1 MRIQVKRNHS
11 SSTLFYKFN
20 LVIVIYTIIIAMTI
34 FILLDHGYRK
44 IITKELQSFTKFVN
58 NIMIKSF
65 SRDTRNMLIAIDDFV
80 KHYNQHLNTQK
91 SEHVKNVISIDQLSL
106 FPSYIKIIEYTN
118 KNGKILYSSDARR
131 LNTYIKLQEMKTG
144 HNTDNYHT
152 LTLNQD
158 LTIINNKSYIP
169 MLYKIPQPDQNDL
182 HNTSNE
188 NIKPGKDMI
197 INHDGYIVLYADIL
211 EQIKQLR
218 KNIFMLLERSLLE
231 KGNQHKSYHYF
242 KIYAINSQ
250 GDIFGEQNEETLKPI
265 KLSINSLFEDN
276 TKITTPLLNAIAKRK
291 NNYNTSY
298 NNNIISITR
307 LASSSW
313 YLAIQMNY
321 NNIFSNELN
330 NIKLMSISII
340 ILLVII
346 FILIMIITIKKLI
359 ISKIEKLNQIIPK
372 VKEGDLTI
380 KIESKGKDSIS
391 ATINYFGHFIENLK
405 NVINSLQGRVK
416 LLKDNGDL
424 LFNEINKA
432 YDTITNSNKYI
443 EKTQGEIEKQVEFI
457 SNTTNTIE
465 NLSKNIASLD
475 NSIETQAASVEE
487 SSSAIEEMIGSI
499 QSVTEITQKA
509 AKSTEELKM
518 FSDDGRK
525 KQEEIIMQIKDIYKN
540 STRLQEANA
549 LISSIASQT
558 NLLSMNAAIEASHAG
573 EAGKGF
579 AIVAEEIKD
588 LAEQVTS
595 QSESVAASI
604 NEIMDSINQTV
615 KTSELTNK
623 AFNQI
628 FTSINL
634 VVQVIEEINHTMQ
647 EQSIGSQ
654 EILKALNTM
663 REITYEVKIGS
674 NEMFRGNKEII
685 NAVSVLE
692 EINVTVSNSMRGLK
706 EEIKKLIEAV
716 ESIKTFGTTN
726 SNHITEINTDTN
738 QFKTK

>member
-1 MRIQVKRNHS
+1 MKRKS
-11 SSTLFYKFN
+11 SSFTLFYKFN
-20 LVIVIYTIIIAMTI
+20 IAVLLYTIIIATTT
-34 FILLDHGYRK
+34 FLLLNYGYRRV
-44 IITKELQSFTKFVN
+44 ITKELKNFTKFVN
-58 NIMIKSF
+58 HAMTKGF
-65 SRDTRNMLIAIDDFV
+65 VDDT
-80 KHYNQHLNTQK
+80 
-91 SEHVKNVISIDQLSL
+91 KNVLLVIDEFIINYNNSSGAQRNQRLKGIVSVNNSNL
-106 FPSYIKIIEYTN
+106 FPSYIRLIEYVN
-118 KNGKILYSSDARR
+118 RDGEILHSSDGRR
-131 LNTYIKLQEMKTG
+131 VGSQVNLRGLKAENFINKTQIISLHKNLMK
-144 HNTDNYHT
+144 
-152 LTLNQD
+152 
-158 LTIINNKSYIP
+158 INNKHYIP
-169 MLYKIPQPDQNDL
+169 MVYKVSAGGRENASSTGYVILYLD
-182 HNTSNE
+182 
-188 NIKPGKDMI
+188 I
-197 INHDGYIVLYADIL
+197 I
-211 EQIKQLR
+211 EQIRQLR
-218 KNIFMLLERSLLE
+218 KGIFMLLERSLLE
-231 KGNQHKSYHYF
+231 AGGQHKSNHYF
-242 KIYAINSQ
+242 KIYAINNQ
-250 GDIFGEQNEETLKPI
+250 GEVFGEQNEDTFEHI
-265 KLSINSLFEDN
+265 KLSVNNLFEDDP
-276 TKITTPLLNAIAKRK
+276 KIANQLLNSISRK
-291 NNYNTSY
+291 QNNIITNH
-298 NNNIISITR
+298 NNNIISLAR
-307 LASSSW
+307 LATSSW

-321 NNIFSNELN
+321 DNIFSNELR
-330 NIKLMSISII
+330 NIKLMSISVITA
-340 ILLVII
+340 LLIV
-346 FILIMIITIKKLI
+346 FILIMIGIIKRLI
-359 ISKIEKLNQIIPK
+359 VTKIEHLKEVIPK
-372 VKEGDLTI
+372 VKYGDLTV

-391 ATINYFGHFIENLK
+391 STINHFGCFVENLK
-405 NVINSLQGRVK
+405 NVINSLQDRVR

-432 YDTITNSNKYI
+432 HDTITNSNKYI
-443 EKTQGEIEKQVEFI
+443 EKTQGEVEKQVEFI

-465 NLSKNIASLD
+465 SLSKNIASLD

-509 AKSTEELKM
+509 AKSTEELKV

-525 KQEEIIMQIKDIYKN
+525 KQEEVIMQIKDIYKN

-604 NEIMDSINQTV
+604 NEIMDSINKTV

-628 FTSINL
+628 FDSINL

-685 NAVSVLE
+685 NTVSLLE
-692 EINVTVSNSMRGLK
+692 EINMTVSNSMRGLK
-706 EEIKKLIEAV
+706 EEIRKLMGAI
-716 ESIKTFGTTN
+716 ESIKTFGTVN
-726 SNHITEINTDTN
+726 SNHIVDINTDTN

>member
-1 MRIQVKRNHS
+1 MRLQVKRNHS
-11 SSTLFYKFN
+11 SSSLFYKFN
-20 LVIVIYTIIIAMTI
+20 IVIVVYTIIIAMSI
-34 FILLDHGYRK
+34 FLLLNNGYRK

-58 NIMIKSF
+58 NIMTKSF

-80 KHYNQHLNTQK
+80 KNHNQNLKTQK
-91 SEHVKNVISIDQLSL
+91 KENLKNTISTDQLSS
-106 FPSYIKIIEYTN
+106 FPSYIKIIEYIN
-118 KNGKILYSSDARR
+118 KNGKILYSSNDRR
-131 LNTYIKLQEMKTG
+131 LNTYIDLKKAKASN
-144 HNTDNYHT
+144 HANHYNTFT
-152 LTLNQD
+152 LSQD
-158 LTIINNKSYIP
+158 LTKINNKAYIQ
-169 MLYKIPQPDQNDL
+169 MFYKIPQQEQNDFNNA
-182 HNTSNE
+182 HNKNTSL
-188 NIKPGKDMI
+188 KKDLI
-197 INHDGYIVLYADIL
+197 INSDGYIILYIDIL
-211 EQIKQLR
+211 EHIRQLR
-218 KNIFMLLERSLLE
+218 QNIFMLLERSLLE
-231 KGNQHKSYHYF
+231 KGFQYKSSHYF
-242 KIYAINSQ
+242 KIYAINNQ

-265 KLSINSLFEDN
+265 KLSINDLLQNN
-276 TKITTPLLNAIAKRK
+276 TKITVPLLTAINDKK
-291 NNYNTSY
+291 SNYNISY

-307 LASSSW
+307 LISSSW

-321 NNIFSNELN
+321 NNIFANEFN

-340 ILLVII
+340 ILLIITFI
-346 FILIMIITIKKLI
+346 FIMILTIKKLI
-359 ISKIEKLNQIIPK
+359 ISKIEKLNEVIPK

-380 KIESKGKDSIS
+380 KIESQGKDSIS
-391 ATINYFGHFIENLK
+391 DTINYFGQFIENLK

-416 LLKDNGDL
+416 LLKDNGDI

-432 YDTITNSNKYI
+432 YNTITNSNKYI
-443 EKTQGEIEKQVEFI
+443 EKTQEEIEKQVEFI

-475 NSIETQAASVEE
+475 NSIETQASSVEE

-509 AKSTEELKM
+509 AKSTEELKI

-525 KQEEIIMQIKDIYKN
+525 KQKEIIMQIKEIYKN

-588 LAEQVTS
+588 LAEQATS
-595 QSESVAASI
+595 QSESVATAI

-628 FTSINL
+628 FNSINL
-634 VVQVIEEINHTMQ
+634 VVQIIEEINHTMQ

-674 NEMFRGNKEII
+674 NEIFRGNKKII
-685 NAVSVLE
+685 NTVSFLE
-692 EINVTVSNSMRGLK
+692 EINITVSNSMKGLK
-706 EEIKKLIEAV
+706 EEIKKLIETV
-716 ESIKTFGTTN
+716 ESIKAFGTTN
-726 SNHITEINTDTN
+726 SNHITEINTNTN

>member
-1 MRIQVKRNHS
+1 MKRKSS

-20 LVIVIYTIIIAMTI
+20 IAILIYTIIIAATT
-34 FILLDHGYRK
+34 FLLLNYGYRK
-44 IITKELQSFTKFVN
+44 VITKELKNFTKFVN
-58 NIMIKSF
+58 HIMTKSF
-65 SRDTRNMLIAIDDFV
+65 VDDTRNTLQAIDEFIIN
-80 KHYNQHLNTQK
+80 YNNVSSEQK
-91 SEHVKNVISIDQLSL
+91 NQKLKSIISVSNSHL
-106 FPSYIKIIEYTN
+106 FPSYITIIEYVN
-118 KNGKILYSSDARR
+118 QNGEVLYSSDERR
-131 LNTYIKLQEMKTG
+131 INSQINLKGIKADNFINKTQIIAL
-144 HNTDNYHT
+144 HKN
-152 LTLNQD
+152 L
-158 LTIINNKSYIP
+158 IKINNKHYIP
-169 MLYKIPQPDQNDL
+169 MIYKIATRDNGNAD
-182 HNTSNE
+182 NT
-188 NIKPGKDMI
+188 
-197 INHDGYIVLYADIL
+197 GYVILYLDIL

-218 KNIFMLLERSLLE
+218 KKIFLFLERSVLE
-231 KGNQHKSYHYF
+231 KGNQHQSYHYF
-242 KIYAINSQ
+242 KIYAINNQ
-250 GDIFGEQNEETLKPI
+250 GEVFGEQNEDTLEHI
-265 KLSINSLFEDN
+265 NLSIDNLFEN
-276 TKITTPLLNAIAKRK
+276 NPKITNQLLNSISRK
-291 NNYNTSY
+291 QSNITTNHD
-298 NNNIISITR
+298 NNIISLTR
-307 LASSSW
+307 LTTSSW

-321 NNIFSNELN
+321 DNIFSNELYK
-330 NIKLMSISII
+330 IKLMSLSII
-340 ILLVII
+340 AALVII
-346 FILIMIITIKKLI
+346 FILIMISIIKKLI
-359 ISKIEKLNQIIPK
+359 ITKIEYLNEVIPK
-372 VKEGDLTI
+372 VKDGDLTV
-380 KIESKGKDSIS
+380 KIESKGNDSVS
-391 ATINYFGHFIENLK
+391 STINHFGYFIENLK
-405 NVINSLQGRVK
+405 NVMNSLQDRVK
-416 LLKDNGDL
+416 LLRDNGDL

-432 YDTITNSNKYI
+432 YDTITNSNQYI
-443 EKTQGEIEKQVEFI
+443 EKTQGEVEKQVEFI

-465 NLSKNIASLD
+465 SLSKNIASLD

-509 AKSTEELKM
+509 AKSTEELKV

-525 KQEEIIMQIKDIYKN
+525 KQEEVIMQIKEIYKN

-604 NEIMDSINQTV
+604 NEIMDSINKTV

-628 FTSINL
+628 FDSINL

-685 NAVSVLE
+685 NTVSLLE
-692 EINVTVSNSMRGLK
+692 EINITVSNSMKSLK
-706 EEIKKLIEAV
+706 EEIKRLIGAI
-716 ESIKTFGTTN
+716 ESIKTFGKVN
-726 SNHITEINTDTN
+726 SNHIVDINTDTN

>member
-1 MRIQVKRNHS
+1 MKRNHS

-20 LVIVIYTIIIAMTI
+20 IVIVIYTMIIATTI
-34 FILLDHGYRK
+34 FLLLDHGYRK

-80 KHYNQHLNTQK
+80 KNYNQNLNTQK
-91 SEHVKNVISIDQLSL
+91 SDHLNNVISIDQLSL

-118 KNGKILYSSDARR
+118 KNGKILYSSDERR
-131 LNTYIKLQEMKTG
+131 LNTYINLQEMKTDS
-144 HNTDNYHT
+144 NIDNYHT
-152 LTLNQD
+152 VILNQD

-169 MLYKIPQPDQNDL
+169 MLYKIPQQDQNDL
-182 HNTSNE
+182 YNTSNA
-188 NIKPGKDMI
+188 NIKSEKNMS
-197 INHDGYIVLYADIL
+197 INHDGYVVLYADIL

-231 KGNQHKSYHYF
+231 KGNQHKSSHYF

-250 GDIFGEQNEETLKPI
+250 GDIFGEQDEETLKPI
-265 KLSINSLFEDN
+265 KLSLNSLFEN
-276 TKITTPLLNAIAKRK
+276 NPKITTPLLNAIAQRK
-291 NNYNTSY
+291 SNYNTSY

-307 LASSSW
+307 LTSSSW

-330 NIKLMSISII
+330 NIKLMSISTI

-359 ISKIEKLNQIIPK
+359 ISKIEKLNKIIPK

-391 ATINYFGHFIENLK
+391 ATINYFGYFIENLK

-416 LLKDNGDL
+416 LLKENGDL

-509 AKSTEELKM
+509 AKSTEELKL

-628 FTSINL
+628 FNSINL

-685 NAVSVLE
+685 NTVSVLE
-692 EINVTVSNSMRGLK
+692 EINVTVSNSMKGLK

>member
-1 MRIQVKRNHS
+1 MKRNHS

-20 LVIVIYTIIIAMTI
+20 IVIVIYTIIIAMTI
-34 FILLDHGYRK
+34 FILLDRGYRK
-44 IITKELQSFTKFVN
+44 ILTKELQNFTKFVN

-65 SRDTRNMLIAIDDFV
+65 SRDTRNMLIAIDNFA
-80 KHYNQHLNTQK
+80 KYHNQNINKPKNERFKNIISLEELNA
-91 SEHVKNVISIDQLSL
+91 
-106 FPSYIKIIEYTN
+106 FPSYIKILEYAD

-131 LNTYIKLQEMKTG
+131 LNTYISLQEIETANKTNG
-144 HNTDNYHT
+144 YHT

-158 LTIINNKSYIP
+158 LIIINNRYYIP
-169 MLYKIPQPDQNDL
+169 MLYQLPQQEQNDL
-182 HNTSNE
+182 YETNNE
-188 NIKPGKDMI
+188 NIKSKQDI
-197 INHDGYIVLYADIL
+197 RIDHTGYIVLYVDIL

-218 KNIFMLLERSLLE
+218 NNIFMLLERSLLD
-231 KGNQHKSYHYF
+231 KSNHHKSSHYF
-242 KIYAINSQ
+242 NIYAINNQ
-250 GDIFGEQNEETLKPI
+250 GDVFGDKDEDTLKPI
-265 KLSINSLFEDN
+265 KLSINNLLKNN
-276 TKITTPLLNAIAKRK
+276 TNMTTPLLNAITQRK
-291 NNYNTSY
+291 SNYNISH

-307 LASSSW
+307 LTSSSW
-313 YLAIQMNY
+313 YLAIQMNH
-321 NNIFSNELN
+321 NNIFSNELH

-346 FILIMIITIKKLI
+346 FILIMIITIRKLI
-359 ISKIEKLNQIIPK
+359 ISKIEKLNDIIPK
-372 VKEGDLTI
+372 VKEGDLTV
-380 KIESKGKDSIS
+380 KISSQGKDSIS
-391 ATINYFGHFIENLK
+391 ATINHFGYFIENLK

-509 AKSTEELKM
+509 AKSTEELKA

-628 FTSINL
+628 FNSINL

-685 NAVSVLE
+685 NTVSVLE
-692 EINVTVSNSMRGLK
+692 EINITVSNSMKGLK
-706 EEIKKLIEAV
+706 EEIKKLIEAI

-726 SNHITEINTDTN
+726 SNHITEISTDTN

>member
-1 MRIQVKRNHS
+1 MKKKGS
-11 SSTLFYKFN
+11 SFTLFYKFN
-20 LVIVIYTIIIAMTI
+20 VA
-34 FILLDHGYRK
+34 ILLYTVVIATTTFLLLNYGYRK
-44 IITKELQSFTKFVN
+44 VITKELKNFTKFVN
-58 NIMIKSF
+58 HIMTKSF
-65 SRDTRNMLIAIDDFV
+65 VGDT
-80 KHYNQHLNTQK
+80 
-91 SEHVKNVISIDQLSL
+91 KNVLQTIDEFVINYKDESSVRKSQQLKNIISVSNSNW
-106 FPSYIKIIEYTN
+106 FPSYIKVVDYVNQAGEV
-118 KNGKILYSSDARR
+118 LYSSDERR
-131 LNTYIKLQEMKTG
+131 IGSQVNLKGLKTE
-144 HNTDNYHT
+144 NFA
-152 LTLNQD
+152 
-158 LTIINNKSYIP
+158 NKSQIIALHKNLIEMGNRNYIP
-169 MLYKIPQPDQNDL
+169 MVYKINARGEEI
-182 HNTSNE
+182 TF
-188 NIKPGKDMI
+188 GT
-197 INHDGYIVLYADIL
+197 GYVVLYLDIL
-211 EQIKQLR
+211 EHIKQLR
-218 KNIFMLLERSLLE
+218 KNIFMLLERSLLGT
-231 KGNQHKSYHYF
+231 GNQHKSHHYF
-242 KIYAINSQ
+242 KIYAINNR
-250 GDIFGEQNEETLKPI
+250 GEVFGEQNEDTFEHI
-265 KLSINSLFEDN
+265 KLSMNNLFQDN
-276 TKITTPLLNAIAKRK
+276 PDITNQLLNSISRRQ
-291 NNYNTSY
+291 NSIITNHD
-298 NNNIISITR
+298 NNIISLAR
-307 LASSSW
+307 LTTSSW

-321 NNIFSNELN
+321 DNIFSNELH

-340 ILLVII
+340 TALVIV
-346 FILIMIITIKKLI
+346 FILIMISIIKKLI
-359 ISKIEKLNQIIPK
+359 VTKIEHLNEVIPK
-372 VKEGDLTI
+372 VKYGDLTV

-391 ATINYFGHFIENLK
+391 STINHFGYFVENLK
-405 NVINSLQGRVK
+405 NVINSLQDRVK

-424 LFNEINKA
+424 LFSEINRA

-443 EKTQGEIEKQVEFI
+443 EKTQGEVEKQVEFI
-457 SNTTNTIE
+457 STTTNTIE
-465 NLSKNIASLD
+465 SLSKNIASLD

-509 AKSTEELKM
+509 AKSTEELKI

-525 KQEEIIMQIKDIYKN
+525 KQEEVITQIKDIYKN

-604 NEIMDSINQTV
+604 NEIMDSINKTV

-628 FTSINL
+628 FDSINL

-685 NAVSVLE
+685 NTVSVLE
-692 EINVTVSNSMRGLK
+692 EINMTVSNSMKSLK
-706 EEIKKLIEAV
+706 EEIKKLIGAI
-716 ESIKTFGTTN
+716 ESIKTFGTVN
-726 SNHITEINTDTN
+726 SSHIVDINTDTN

>member
-1 MRIQVKRNHS
+1 MKKSHS

-20 LVIVIYTIIIAMTI
+20 ILIVIYTIIIAMTI
-34 FILLDHGYRK
+34 FLLLDQGYRR
-44 IITKELQSFTKFVN
+44 ILTKELQNFTKFVN
-58 NIMIKSF
+58 NIMIRSF
-65 SRDTRNMLIAIDDFV
+65 SRDTRNMLIAIDNFV
-80 KHYNQHLNTQK
+80 KNYNQQLNTHK
-91 SEHVKNVISIDQLSL
+91 SEHLNNIISIDHLSL
-106 FPSYIKIIEYTN
+106 FPTYIKIIEYTN
-118 KNGKILYSSDARR
+118 KNGKILYSSDERR
-131 LNTYIKLQEMKTG
+131 LNTYMDLQKMKTDNDT
-144 HNTDNYHT
+144 HNYHT
-152 LTLNQD
+152 LTPNQE

-169 MLYKIPQPDQNDL
+169 MLYKIPQQDQ
-182 HNTSNE
+182 HNLYNSEHE
-188 NIKPGKDMI
+188 NIKSKKNMI
-197 INHDGYIVLYADIL
+197 INHEGYIVLYADIL
-211 EQIKQLR
+211 EQIKQMR
-218 KNIFMLLERSLLE
+218 KNIFILLERSLLE
-231 KGNQHKSYHYF
+231 KENRQKSSHYF

-250 GDIFGEQNEETLKPI
+250 GDIFGEQDEETLKPI
-265 KLSINSLFEDN
+265 KLSINSLFENN
-276 TKITTPLLNAIAKRK
+276 TKITTPLLDAISQRK
-291 NNYNTSY
+291 SNYSTSY

-307 LASSSW
+307 LTSSPW
-313 YLAIQMNY
+313 YLAIQMNH

-330 NIKLMSISII
+330 NIKLMSISTI

-346 FILIMIITIKKLI
+346 FILIMIITIRKLI
-359 ISKIEKLNQIIPK
+359 ISKIDKLNKIIPK

-391 ATINYFGHFIENLK
+391 ATINHFGYFIENLK

-416 LLKDNGDL
+416 SLKDNGDL

-432 YDTITNSNKYI
+432 YDTITNSNTYI
-443 EKTQGEIEKQVEFI
+443 ERTQGEIEKQVEFI
-457 SNTTNTIE
+457 SITTNTIE

-509 AKSTEELKM
+509 AKSTEELKI

-595 QSESVAASI
+595 QSESVATSI

-628 FTSINL
+628 FNSINL

-685 NAVSVLE
+685 NTVSLLE
-692 EINVTVSNSMRGLK
+692 EINLTVSNSMKGLK

-726 SNHITEINTDTN
+726 SNHIAEINTDTN

>member
-1 MRIQVKRNHS
+1 MKKNHS

-20 LVIVIYTIIIAMTI
+20 IVIVIYTMIIATTI
-34 FILLDHGYRK
+34 FLLLDHGYRK

-80 KHYNQHLNTQK
+80 KSYNQNLNTQK
-91 SEHVKNVISIDQLSL
+91 SEHLNNVISIDQLSL

-118 KNGKILYSSDARR
+118 KDGKILYSNDERR
-131 LNTYIKLQEMKTG
+131 LNTYINLQEMKTD
-144 HNTDNYHT
+144 NNIDNYHT
-152 LTLNQD
+152 ITLNQN

-169 MLYKIPQPDQNDL
+169 MLYKISPQQDQNDL
-182 HNTSNE
+182 YNTSNA
-188 NIKPGKDMI
+188 NIKSEKNMS
-197 INHDGYIVLYADIL
+197 INYDGYVVLYADIL

-231 KGNQHKSYHYF
+231 KGNKHNSSHYF

-250 GDIFGEQNEETLKPI
+250 GDIFGEQDEETLKPI
-265 KLSINSLFEDN
+265 KLSLNSLFEN
-276 TKITTPLLNAIAKRK
+276 NSKITNTLLNAIAQRK
-291 NNYNTSY
+291 SNYNTSY
-298 NNNIISITR
+298 NNKIISLTR
-307 LASSSW
+307 LISSSW

-330 NIKLMSISII
+330 NIKLMSISTI

-346 FILIMIITIKKLI
+346 FILIMIITIKQLI
-359 ISKIEKLNQIIPK
+359 ISKIEKLNKIIPK
-372 VKEGDLTI
+372 IKEGDLTI

-391 ATINYFGHFIENLK
+391 ATINYFGYFIENLK

-416 LLKDNGDL
+416 LLKENGDL

-509 AKSTEELKM
+509 AKSTEELKI

-604 NEIMDSINQTV
+604 NEIMDSINKTV

-623 AFNQI
+623 TFNQI
-628 FTSINL
+628 FNSINL

-685 NAVSVLE
+685 NTVFVLE
-692 EINVTVSNSMRGLK
+692 EINVTVSNSMKGLK

>member
-1 MRIQVKRNHS
+1 MKRNHF

-20 LVIVIYTIIIAMTI
+20 IVIVIYTIIIAMTI
-34 FILLDHGYRK
+34 FILLERGYRK
-44 IITKELQSFTKFVN
+44 IITTELQNFTKFVN

-65 SRDTRNMLIAIDDFV
+65 SRDTRNMLIAIDNFA
-80 KHYNQHLNTQK
+80 KHHNQNINKQQNEHFKNIIT
-91 SEHVKNVISIDQLSL
+91 SEQLSS
-106 FPSYIKIIEYTN
+106 FPSYIKILEYTD
-118 KNGKILYSSDARR
+118 KNGKILYSNNERR
-131 LNTYIKLQEMKTG
+131 LHTYINLQEMQK
-144 HNTDNYHT
+144 DNNIGNHHT
-152 LTLNQD
+152 LILNQD
-158 LTIINNKSYIP
+158 LTIINNKYYIP
-169 MLYKIPQPDQNDL
+169 MIYKLPQKEQHDFYDTNDA
-182 HNTSNE
+182 
-188 NIKPGKDMI
+188 NIKLEQSERMDH
-197 INHDGYIVLYADIL
+197 NGYVVLYVDIL
-211 EQIKQLR
+211 EHIKQLR
-218 KNIFMLLERSLLE
+218 NNIFMLLERSLLE
-231 KGNQHKSYHYF
+231 KDNHHKSSHYF
-242 KIYAINSQ
+242 NIYAMNNQ
-250 GDIFGEQNEETLKPI
+250 GEIFGEKNEDTLKPI
-265 KLSINSLFEDN
+265 KLSINDLFENN
-276 TKITTPLLNAIAKRK
+276 TNITNPLLNAMTKRK
-291 NNYNTSY
+291 SNYNISN

-307 LASSSW
+307 LTSSSW
-313 YLAIQMNY
+313 YLAIQMNH

-330 NIKLMSISII
+330 NIKLMSSSII
-340 ILLVII
+340 ILFII
-346 FILIMIITIKKLI
+346 VFILIMIIIIKKLI
-359 ISKIEKLNQIIPK
+359 ISKIEKLNNIIPK

-380 KIESKGKDSIS
+380 KINSKGKDSIS
-391 ATINYFGHFIENLK
+391 ATINHFGYFIENLK

-432 YDTITNSNKYI
+432 YDTITNSNRYI

-475 NSIETQAASVEE
+475 NSIETQASSVEE

-509 AKSTEELKM
+509 AKSTEELKA

-628 FTSINL
+628 FNSINL

-685 NAVSVLE
+685 NTVSGLG
-692 EINVTVSNSMRGLK
+692 EINITVSNSMKGLK
-706 EEIKKLIEAV
+706 EEIKKLIEAI

-726 SNHITEINTDTN
+726 SDHITKINTDTN

>member
-1 MRIQVKRNHS
+1 MKKNHS
-11 SSTLFYKFN
+11 SSSLFYKFN
-20 LVIVIYTIIIAMTI
+20 TLIVVYTIIIGISI
-34 FILLDHGYRK
+34 FFLLNNGYKK

-58 NIMIKSF
+58 NIMTKSF
-65 SRDTRNMLIAIDDFV
+65 SRDIRNMLIAIDDFI
-80 KHYNQHLNTQK
+80 KNHNQKIITQQKTSLKNIISIEHLNA
-91 SEHVKNVISIDQLSL
+91 

-118 KNGKILYSSDARR
+118 KNGKILYSSNDRR
-131 LNTYIKLQEMKTG
+131 INTYIDLKKVKAINHE
-144 HNTDNYHT
+144 NNYST
-152 LTLNQD
+152 FTLNQD

-169 MLYKIPQPDQNDL
+169 MFYKVPQQDQDNL
-182 HNTSNE
+182 NNE
-188 NIKPGKDMI
+188 NSILKKDILINSNGYMI
-197 INHDGYIVLYADIL
+197 LYVDIL
-211 EQIKQLR
+211 EHIRQLR
-218 KNIFMLLERSLLE
+218 KNIFMLLERSLIG
-231 KGNQHKSYHYF
+231 KGGDHYASSHYF
-242 KIYAINSQ
+242 KIYAINNQ

-265 KLSINSLFEDN
+265 KLSLNSLFKN
-276 TKITTPLLNAIAKRK
+276 NIKITNPLLTAINNKK
-291 NNYNTSY
+291 SNYNISY

-307 LASSSW
+307 LISSSW

-321 NNIFSNELN
+321 DNIFSNELHS
-330 NIKLMSISII
+330 IKLITITIII
-340 ILLVII
+340 ILIII
-346 FILIMIITIKKLI
+346 FISIMIITIKKLI
-359 ISKIEKLNQIIPK
+359 ISKIEKLNEVIPK
-372 VKEGDLTI
+372 VKEGDLTL

-391 ATINYFGHFIENLK
+391 ATINYFGYFIENLK

-416 LLKDNGDL
+416 LLKDNGDI

-432 YDTITNSNKYI
+432 YDTIKNSNKYI
-443 EKTQGEIEKQVEFI
+443 EKTQGEVEKQVEFI
-457 SNTTNTIE
+457 SNTTHTIE
-465 NLSKNIASLD
+465 NLSKNITSLD

-525 KQEEIIMQIKDIYKN
+525 KQEEIIMQIKEIYKN
-540 STRLQEANA
+540 STRLQEANS

-588 LAEQVTS
+588 LAEQATS

-604 NEIMDSINQTV
+604 NEIMESINQTV

-628 FTSINL
+628 FNSINL

-674 NEMFRGNKEII
+674 NEIFRGNKEII
-685 NAVSVLE
+685 NTVSFLE
-692 EINVTVSNSMRGLK
+692 EINITVSNSMKGLK
-706 EEIKKLIEAV
+706 EEIKKLIETV
-716 ESIKTFGTTN
+716 ESIKAFGTTN
-726 SNHITEINTDTN
+726 SNHITEININTN

>member
-1 MRIQVKRNHS
+1 MKRNHS

-20 LVIVIYTIIIAMTI
+20 FVIVIYTIIIAMTI
-34 FILLDHGYRK
+34 FLLLDHGYRK
-44 IITKELQSFTKFVN
+44 IITKELQSLTKFVN

-65 SRDTRNMLIAIDDFV
+65 SRDTRNMLIAIDNFI
-80 KHYNQHLNTQK
+80 KQYNQNLNTQK
-91 SEHVKNVISIDQLSL
+91 SDRLPNVISTDQLSL
-106 FPSYIKIIEYTN
+106 FPSYIKIIEYIN
-118 KNGKILYSSDARR
+118 KNGKILHSSDENR
-131 LNTYIKLQEMKTG
+131 LNTYINLQEMKTG
-144 HNTDNYHT
+144 NNTDNYNT

-158 LTIINNKSYIP
+158 FTTINNKSYIP
-169 MLYKIPQPDQNDL
+169 MLYKVPQQKQNDIYP
-182 HNTSNE
+182 TSNE
-188 NIKPGKDMI
+188 NTKLEKEMI
-197 INHDGYIVLYADIL
+197 INHDGYIVFYVDIL
-211 EQIKQLR
+211 EQIRQLR
-218 KNIFMLLERSLLE
+218 NNIFMLMERSLLD
-231 KGNQHKSYHYF
+231 KGNKHKSSHYF
-242 KIYAINSQ
+242 RIYAINNK
-250 GDIFGEQNEETLKPI
+250 GDIFGEQDEETLKPI
-265 KLSINSLFEDN
+265 KLSINSLLEYN
-276 TKITTPLLNAIAKRK
+276 SKMTTLVLNAIAKRK
-291 NNYNTSY
+291 NNYSTNY

-307 LASSSW
+307 ITSSPW
-313 YLAIQMNY
+313 YLAIKMNH
-321 NNIFSNELN
+321 NHIFSNELKS
-330 NIKLMSISII
+330 IKVMSISII
-340 ILLVII
+340 TLFIIL

-359 ISKIEKLNQIIPK
+359 ISKIEKLNNIIPK

-380 KIESKGKDSIS
+380 KIVSKGQDSIS
-391 ATINYFGHFIENLK
+391 ATINHFGHFIENLK

-443 EKTQGEIEKQVEFI
+443 EKTQEEIEKQVEFI
-457 SNTTNTIE
+457 SNTTHTIE
-465 NLSKNIASLD
+465 SLSKNIASLD

-509 AKSTEELKM
+509 AKSTEELKI

-628 FTSINL
+628 FNSINL

-685 NAVSVLE
+685 KTVSVLE
-692 EINVTVSNSMRGLK
+692 EINMTVSNSMRGLK
-706 EEIKKLIEAV
+706 EEIKKLIEAI

-726 SNHITEINTDTN
+726 SSHIKAINTDTN

>member
-1 MRIQVKRNHS
+1 MRIQVKRKSS

-20 LVIVIYTIIIAMTI
+20 IAILIYTIIIAATT
-34 FILLDHGYRK
+34 FLLLNYGYRK
-44 IITKELQSFTKFVN
+44 VITKELKNFTKFVN
-58 NIMIKSF
+58 HIMTKSF
-65 SRDTRNMLIAIDDFV
+65 VDDTRNTLQAIDEFIIN
-80 KHYNQHLNTQK
+80 YNNVSSEQK
-91 SEHVKNVISIDQLSL
+91 NQKLKSIISVSNSHL
-106 FPSYIKIIEYTN
+106 FPSYITIIEYVN
-118 KNGKILYSSDARR
+118 QNGEVLYSSDERR
-131 LNTYIKLQEMKTG
+131 INSQINLKGIKADNFINKTQIIAL
-144 HNTDNYHT
+144 HKN
-152 LTLNQD
+152 L
-158 LTIINNKSYIP
+158 IKINNKHYIP
-169 MLYKIPQPDQNDL
+169 MIYKIATRDNGNAD
-182 HNTSNE
+182 NT
-188 NIKPGKDMI
+188 
-197 INHDGYIVLYADIL
+197 GYVILYLDIL

-218 KNIFMLLERSLLE
+218 KKIFLFLERSVLE
-231 KGNQHKSYHYF
+231 KGNQHQSYHYF
-242 KIYAINSQ
+242 KIYAINNQ
-250 GDIFGEQNEETLKPI
+250 GEVFGEQNEDTLEHI
-265 KLSINSLFEDN
+265 NLSIDNLFEN
-276 TKITTPLLNAIAKRK
+276 NPKITNQLLNSISRK
-291 NNYNTSY
+291 QSNITTNHD
-298 NNNIISITR
+298 NNIISLTR
-307 LASSSW
+307 LTTSSW

-321 NNIFSNELN
+321 DNIFSNELYK
-330 NIKLMSISII
+330 IKLMSLSII
-340 ILLVII
+340 AALVII
-346 FILIMIITIKKLI
+346 FILIMISIIKKLI
-359 ISKIEKLNQIIPK
+359 ITKIEYLNEVIPK
-372 VKEGDLTI
+372 VKDGDLTV
-380 KIESKGKDSIS
+380 KIESKGNDSVS
-391 ATINYFGHFIENLK
+391 STINHFGYFIENLK
-405 NVINSLQGRVK
+405 NVMNSLQDRVK
-416 LLKDNGDL
+416 LLRDNGDL

-432 YDTITNSNKYI
+432 YDTITNSNQYI
-443 EKTQGEIEKQVEFI
+443 EKTQGEVEKQVEFI

-465 NLSKNIASLD
+465 SLSKNIASLD

-509 AKSTEELKM
+509 AKSTEELKV

-525 KQEEIIMQIKDIYKN
+525 KQEEVIMQIKEIYKN

-604 NEIMDSINQTV
+604 NEIMDSINKTV

-628 FTSINL
+628 FDSINL

-685 NAVSVLE
+685 NTVSLLE
-692 EINVTVSNSMRGLK
+692 EINITVSNSMKSLK
-706 EEIKKLIEAV
+706 EEIKRLIGAI
-716 ESIKTFGTTN
+716 ESIKTFGKVN
-726 SNHITEINTDTN
+726 SNHIVDINTDTN

>member
-1 MRIQVKRNHS
+1 MKRKNS
-11 SSTLFYKFN
+11 SFTLFYKFN
-20 LVIVIYTIIIAMTI
+20 IAILIYTITIAATT
-34 FILLDHGYRK
+34 FLLLNYGYK
-44 IITKELQSFTKFVN
+44 KVITKELKNFTKFVN
-58 NIMIKSF
+58 YIMTKSF
-65 SRDTRNMLIAIDDFV
+65 VDDTKNTLQAIDEFIINYNNASS
-80 KHYNQHLNTQK
+80 KQKNQHLK
-91 SEHVKNVISIDQLSL
+91 SIMYINNSSLSS
-106 FPSYIKIIEYTN
+106 SYIKIIEYVN
-118 KNGKILYSSDARR
+118 ENGKVLYSSDDKRVNSQIN
-131 LNTYIKLQEMKTG
+131 LKEIKSDNFINKTQIIAL
-144 HNTDNYHT
+144 HKN
-152 LTLNQD
+152 L
-158 LTIINNKSYIP
+158 IKINNKYYIP
-169 MLYKIPQPDQNDL
+169 ILYKIAVRDK
-182 HNTSNE
+182 E
-188 NIKPGKDMI
+188 NIY
-197 INHDGYIVLYADIL
+197 NTYNTGYVILYLDIL
-211 EQIKQLR
+211 EHIKQLR
-218 KNIFMLLERSLLE
+218 KTIFMLLERSVLE
-231 KGNQHKSYHYF
+231 KLNQHNQHNSYHYF
-242 KIYAINSQ
+242 KIYAINNQ
-250 GDIFGEQNEETLKPI
+250 GEVFGEQNEDTFEHI
-265 KLSINSLFEDN
+265 KLSIDNLFEHN
-276 TKITTPLLNAIAKRK
+276 PKITNKLINSISRK
-291 NNYNTSY
+291 KSNIITNHD
-298 NNNIISITR
+298 NNIISLTRITT
-307 LASSSW
+307 SSW
-313 YLAIQMNY
+313 YIAIQMNY
-321 NNIFSNELN
+321 NNIFSNELYK
-330 NIKLMSISII
+330 IKLMSISII
-340 ILLVII
+340 AVLVII
-346 FILIMIITIKKLI
+346 FIIIMINIIKKLI
-359 ISKIEKLNQIIPK
+359 IIKIEHLNEVIPK
-372 VKEGDLTI
+372 VKDGDLTV
-380 KIESKGKDSIS
+380 KIESKGNDSIS
-391 ATINYFGHFIENLK
+391 STINHFGYFVENLK
-405 NVINSLQGRVK
+405 NVINSLQDRVK

-432 YDTITNSNKYI
+432 YSTITNSNKYI
-443 EKTQGEIEKQVEFI
+443 EKTQGEVEKQVEFI

-465 NLSKNIASLD
+465 SLSKNIASLD

-509 AKSTEELKM
+509 AKSTEELKI

-525 KQEEIIMQIKDIYKN
+525 KQEEVIMQIKDIYKN

-604 NEIMDSINQTV
+604 NEIMDSINKTV

-628 FTSINL
+628 FDSINL

-685 NAVSVLE
+685 NTVSVLE
-692 EINVTVSNSMRGLK
+692 EINITVSNSMKSLK
-706 EEIKKLIEAV
+706 EEIKKLIGAI
-716 ESIKTFGTTN
+716 ESIKTFGEVNT
-726 SNHITEINTDTN
+726 SHIVDINTDTN

>member
-1 MRIQVKRNHS
+1 MKRNHS

-20 LVIVIYTIIIAMTI
+20 IVIVIYTIIIAMTI
-34 FILLDHGYRK
+34 FILLERGYKK
-44 IITKELQSFTKFVN
+44 IITTELQNFTKFVN

-65 SRDTRNMLIAIDDFV
+65 SRDTRNMLIAIDNFA
-80 KHYNQHLNTQK
+80 KYHNQNINKQQNERFKNIIT
-91 SEHVKNVISIDQLSL
+91 SEQLSS
-106 FPSYIKIIEYTN
+106 FPSYIKILEYTD
-118 KNGKILYSSDARR
+118 KNGKVLYSSNERR
-131 LNTYIKLQEMKTG
+131 LNTYINLQEMQKDSNIG
-144 HNTDNYHT
+144 NHHT
-152 LTLNQD
+152 LILNQD
-158 LTIINNKSYIP
+158 LTIINNKYYIP
-169 MLYKIPQPDQNDL
+169 MIYKLPKKEQHDFYDTNDA
-182 HNTSNE
+182 
-188 NIKPGKDMI
+188 NIKLEQSERMDH
-197 INHDGYIVLYADIL
+197 NGYIVLYVDIL
-211 EQIKQLR
+211 EHIKQLR
-218 KNIFMLLERSLLE
+218 NNIFMLLERSLLE
-231 KGNQHKSYHYF
+231 KDNHHQSSHYF
-242 KIYAINSQ
+242 NIYAMNNQ
-250 GDIFGEQNEETLKPI
+250 GEIFGEKNEDTLKPI
-265 KLSINSLFEDN
+265 KLSINDLFENN
-276 TKITTPLLNAIAKRK
+276 TNITNPLLNAMTKRK
-291 NNYNTSY
+291 NNYNISN

-307 LASSSW
+307 LTSSSW
-313 YLAIQMNY
+313 YLAIQMNH

-330 NIKLMSISII
+330 KIKLMSASII
-340 ILLVII
+340 ILFII
-346 FILIMIITIKKLI
+346 VFILIMIIIIKKLI
-359 ISKIEKLNQIIPK
+359 ISKIEKLNNIIPK

-380 KIESKGKDSIS
+380 KINSKGKDSIS
-391 ATINYFGHFIENLK
+391 ATINYFGYFIENLK

-432 YDTITNSNKYI
+432 YDTIKNSNRYI

-475 NSIETQAASVEE
+475 NSIETQASSVEE

-509 AKSTEELKM
+509 AKSTEELKA

-628 FTSINL
+628 FNSINL

-685 NAVSVLE
+685 NTVSGLG
-692 EINVTVSNSMRGLK
+692 EINITVSNSMKGLK
-706 EEIKKLIEAV
+706 EEIKKLIEAI

-726 SNHITEINTDTN
+726 SNHITKINTDTN